1 MSNLPHPHTGPIKV
15 PKNEELIT
23 AEASRIT
30 QLMAHG
36 VIAMLLGF
44 LLLIAPKSDSIFD
57 YVHDL
62 PGWPGLYSRLFVI
75 TGINLCYKVI
85 WSKKTRNI
93 WWSLVL
99 VSVCYAIFGGLFILN
114 VAKWILSGFEG
125 ATPVAYPIAIYI
137 GYFVLLLLQLEASKS
152 APKEQHNGRSAN

>member
-1 MSNLPHPHTGPIKV
+1 MSNLPHPHSGPIRV

-44 LLLIAPKSDSIFD
+44 LLLVAPKSDSIFD

-62 PGWPGLYSRLFVI
+62 PGWPGLYSCLFI
-75 TGINLCYKVI
+75 IAGANLCYKVI

-93 WWSLVL
+93 YWSLVF
-99 VSVCYAIFGGLFILN
+99 VAVCYAIFGGLFIVN
-114 VAKWILSGFEG
+114 VAKWVLIGFEG
-125 ATPVAYPIAIYI
+125 VRPVMYPIALYV
-137 GYFVLLLLQLEASKS
+137 GNFVLLLLQVEASKP
-152 APKEQHNGRSAN
+152 AKKEQHNGRTAD